1 MNEPVLSVVMHN
13 THVADLHAQENNRL
27 ELRYTDAW
35 LKSREAIPISL
46 SMPLSTAVHESKV
59 VTAFLWGLLPDN
71 TETLRHYGTVFGV
84 SPRNPVALLTH
95 MGEDCAG
102 ALQFVLPERLGLFT
116 GLTTAQ
122 RQLERI
128 TDTEIAADLRRVRRN
143 GVAVTDRT
151 SPGRFSLPG
160 AQPKIALYRDGSGW
174 ARAMG
179 RTATTHILKPPAGTF
194 EGFAENEH
202 FCLALAA
209 ALGIRAAKSSVQR
222 FEDEVAIVVE
232 RYDRRWVG
240 DVLERVHQEDS
251 CQALGIHPEKKY
263 ESDGGPGTRAIAE
276 LLLESSSDAPAD
288 VRTFLDALIL
298 NWAVAGTD
306 AHAKNYSVLISGPR
320 DIRLAPLYDVASYLP
335 YDSGELHRVK
345 LAMRI
350 GRENRARR
358 VTRSDWR
365 NLAGGLRVPKD
376 EAVTRVRELLERVP
390 DAASDVARTS
400 TANGL
405 ARTFV
410 DALSQK
416 VRANAQRCLKTLEA
430 GVDDS
435 DGA

>member
-1 MNEPVLSVVMHN
+1 MHN
-13 THVADLHAQENNRL
+13 THVADLHAQENARI

-102 ALQFVLPERLGLFT
+102 ALQFVSPERLGAFT
-116 GLTTAQ
+116 GTATGA

-128 TDTEIAADLRRVRRN
+128 TDAEVAADLRRVRRH
-143 GVAVTDRT
+143 GVAVTDRS

-160 AQPKIALYRDGSGW
+160 AQPKIALYRDESGW
-174 ARAMG
+174 ARAIG
-179 RTATTHILKPPAGTF
+179 RTATTHILKPPASTF

-209 ALGIRAAKSSVQR
+209 AVGIRAARTHVQR

-232 RYDRRWVG
+232 RYDRRWV
-240 DVLERVHQEDS
+240 DDTLERIHQEDS
-251 CQALGIHPEKKY
+251 CQALGVHPEKKY
-263 ESDGGPGTRAIAE
+263 ESDGGPGARAIAE
-276 LLLESSSDAPAD
+276 LLLESSSDSPED
-288 VRTFLDALIL
+288 VRSFLDALIL
-298 NWAVAGTD
+298 NWAIAGTD
-306 AHAKNYSVLISGPR
+306 AHAKNYSILHSGPR
-320 DIRLAPLYDVASYLP
+320 DIRMAPLYDVASYLP
-335 YDSGELHRVK
+335 YDGGELHRVK

-350 GRENRARR
+350 GREYRARR
-358 VTRSDWR
+358 VTRNDWR
-365 NLAGGLRVPKD
+365 NVANSLRVPKD
-376 EAVTRVRELLERVP
+376 EALSRVRHLLERIP
-390 DAASDVARTS
+390 EAASDVARAS
-400 TANGL
+400 SASGL
-405 ARTFV
+405 EKSFV
-410 DALSQK
+410 DALAQK
-416 VRANAQRCLKTLEA
+416 VRTNAQRCLKTFDASE
-430 GVDDS
+430 DQS